1 MGQRGHAYLEGR
13 YSFGRLFGDLAQG
26 KRTWQS
32 VAFLALLVNLVL
44 SAGYVY
50 LASQKKVVPYVIEL
64 DALGEMR
71 AAGRLTVR
79 EVPEPAIIAAVRRFV
94 HNLRTV
100 PTDTRLLNIRLQDA
114 RSYVHGRAAKT
125 LVTDLG
131 RDRENLEGML
141 QRGDTRYVTDITSVL
156 KIPGEGILYRVSW
169 RELSRIG
176 HEERTTAYEGH
187 FQIRVESPKNEE
199 LMTEN
204 PLGIYIMDYS
214 LTQVGSR

>member
-1 MGQRGHAYLEGR
+1 MGKQGHSYLSGR
-13 YSFGRLFGDLAQG
+13 YSFERLFGDLAKG

-50 LASQKKVVPYVIEL
+50 LASQQRVVPYVIEI

-79 EVPEPAIIAAVRRFV
+79 EVPEPAITATVRRFV

-100 PTDTRLLNIRLQDA
+100 PTDTRLLNLRLQDA

-125 LVTDLG
+125 LITDLG

-141 QRGDTRYVTDITSVL
+141 QRGDTRYVTEITSVL

-169 RELSRIG
+169 RELARIG
-176 HEERTTAYEGH
+176 HEERTSAYEGH
-187 FQIRVESPKNEE
+187 FQLRVEAPKDEE
-199 LMTEN
+199 LMAEN

-214 LTQVGSR
+214 LSQVGSL